1 MAKKDKTI
9 NKNKGF
15 FYDTKQIILPK
26 YGKAFSVAMSMI
38 FQIVFYSTIYF
49 GVDYALSFGIKY
61 LV

>member
-15 FYDTKQIILPK
+15 LYDTKQIILPK
-26 YGKAFSVAMSMI
+26 CGKAFSVSMSMI